1 MTFYSSK
8 ALLSDSLFG
17 RNFYAQVK
25 KRQLMYIFVKKNKSR
40 IIIEISIFLIKTF
53 ETDKLGETM
62 DQVQLTIIFLIG

>member
-1 MTFYSSK
+1 
-8 ALLSDSLFG
+8 
-17 RNFYAQVK
+17 
-25 KRQLMYIFVKKNKSR
+25 MYIFVKKNKSR